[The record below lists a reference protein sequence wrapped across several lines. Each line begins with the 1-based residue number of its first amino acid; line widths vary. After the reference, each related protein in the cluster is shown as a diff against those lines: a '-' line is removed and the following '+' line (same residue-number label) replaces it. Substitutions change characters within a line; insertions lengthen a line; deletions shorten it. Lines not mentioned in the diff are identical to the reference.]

1 MIVTGHDRKEE
12 TTLERNPKDSGN
24 GHPNGQGN
32 GQLATDVAG
41 HRGGNGV
48 ANEPAA
54 GEHRNGTAVVE
65 RALPGLVL
73 LPPSRNGGGRR
84 EDYPVL
90 TLFCYETPGSV
101 VGRAAGKLAAALAK
115 RPLAVHLFSRHDF
128 GLEETVHTHVLGE
141 SSNDSLLDD
150 VQEFTHRACN
160 AFLQNFPDA
169 GLDQITLLGHEWSTA
184 PALSLLRSI
193 KNLPT
198 MLSLHSLE
206 RQRSDLTSELS
217 KQIEEIELTGLRQAK
232 TVLVHEQATAEVAR
246 YWVPDCTDRLV
257 NVRPRFPVE
266 RFNSNLDPGVVKARY
281 QVGPVDPTVLFIGDF
296 EESYGPDVLMK
307 AMPTLLRNN
316 KQVRA
321 VFVGGGSLYWPLRVY
336 ARYLL
341 LEHAVRMPGPLEG
354 QALAELIGAADVVVV
369 PSRSS
374 TPWWPVQAA
383 WAARRPVVAT
393 HAAAPALVEHQHD
406 SILFYPHESSCVWG
420 IERVLFD
427 AELGQ
432 TLAANGRAK
441 LEDRFGWNLVAE
453 QVEELMGAPVR
464 S

>member
-12 TTLERNPKDSGN
+12 ATLERNADPNGN
-24 GHPNGQGN
+24 GHANGRLLTEG
-32 GQLATDVAG
+32 AE

-48 ANEPAA
+48 AHEPAA
-54 GEHRNGTAVVE
+54 GENGNGTAVVE
-65 RALPGLVL
+65 RARPGLVL
-73 LPPSRNGGGRR
+73 LPPSGNGAAGRR
-84 EDYPVL
+84 EEYPVL
-90 TLFCYETPGSV
+90 ALFCYETPGSV

-128 GLEETVHTHVLGE
+128 GLDDNAVRAHVLGE

-160 AFLQNFPDA
+160 AFLQHFPDA
-169 GLDQITLLGHEWSTA
+169 GRDQITLLGHEWSTA

-246 YWVPDCTDRLV
+246 YWVPECTDRLV

-266 RFNSNLDPGVVKARY
+266 RFSGNLDPGIVKARH

-307 AMPTLLRNN
+307 AMPTLLRNT

-354 QALAELIGAADVVVV
+354 QALAELIQAADVVVV

-374 TPWWPVQAA
+374 TPWWPIQAA

-393 HAAAPALVEHQHD
+393 HEAAPALVEHQHD
-406 SILFYPHESSCVWG
+406 SVLFYPHESSCVWG

-427 AELGQ
+427 PELGQ
-432 TLAANGRAK
+432 TLADNGRAK
-441 LEDRFGWNLVAE
+441 LEERFGWNLVAE
-453 QVEELMGAPVR
+453 QVEELMATPVR